1 MVHRPEKEEPLP
13 EENRERYEPFAAL
26 KRSANYEFG
35 PEIFEG
41 LFKVSRKSDRFEFL
55 ARDETARLQDA
66 NGNPSTL
73 ATLLHF
79 NGLNFMTAIMRL
91 LNHENL
97 INIID
102 WIEVQT
108 APDASLT
115 LPQRHF
121 FIWDYCNAGTLEN
134 LLFRE
139 KRTPKTE
146 LHLELE
152 ERERKEEEEIMAD
165 ADPNDLDE
173 LRSKKKNEGPQPFMP
188 EAFCWHVLCSVLS
201 ALAWLHHGVR
211 REWNFDENDWE
222 VKRASIDWQTTL
234 HRNIKPS
241 TIWFCHPQTKFE
253 TYGLCKLG
261 NFKHAYITG
270 VFNGVLENTMQPA
283 LEQIAMAPQRGEMS
297 HHEDLLSRYEKDPVH
312 PPKTEQT
319 YTMTNEYRSLVDVV
333 YSMMVQPIAGFEAN
347 RHWSSLVTQDDS
359 EWWDYLNNA
368 PYTNALKTFLTK
380 LMAERDHFD
389 PSDRA
394 AMEHRKEMT
403 WNLYLEAEE
412 LYETFRTVKE
422 EGKEVITA
430 LHVQIEHYKRGRR
443 AADEAAAEEKYEQD
457 MVKYLK
463 TSNRFIERAKPI
475 TPLESLL
482 GEIQQACKEA
492 DESEMQTNFEP
503 DFEY

>member
-1 MVHRPEKEEPLP
+1 
-13 EENRERYEPFAAL
+13 
-26 KRSANYEFG
+26 
-35 PEIFEG
+35 
-41 LFKVSRKSDRFEFL
+41 
-55 ARDETARLQDA
+55 
-66 NGNPSTL
+66 
-73 ATLLHF
+73 
-79 NGLNFMTAIMRL
+79 
-91 LNHENL
+91 
-97 INIID
+97 
-102 WIEVQT
+102 
-108 APDASLT
+108 
-115 LPQRHF
+115 
-121 FIWDYCNAGTLEN
+121 
-134 LLFRE
+134 
-139 KRTPKTE
+139 
-146 LHLELE
+146 
-152 ERERKEEEEIMAD
+152 
-165 ADPNDLDE
+165 
-173 LRSKKKNEGPQPFMP
+173 
-188 EAFCWHVLCSVLS
+188 
-201 ALAWLHHGVR
+201 
-211 REWNFDENDWE
+211 
-222 VKRASIDWQTTL
+222 
-234 HRNIKPS
+234 
-241 TIWFCHPQTKFE
+241 
-253 TYGLCKLG
+253 
-261 NFKHAYITG
+261 
-270 VFNGVLENTMQPA
+270 
-283 LEQIAMAPQRGEMS
+283 
-297 HHEDLLSRYEKDPVH
+297 
-312 PPKTEQT
+312 
-319 YTMTNEYRSLVDVV
+319 MTNEYRSLVDVV